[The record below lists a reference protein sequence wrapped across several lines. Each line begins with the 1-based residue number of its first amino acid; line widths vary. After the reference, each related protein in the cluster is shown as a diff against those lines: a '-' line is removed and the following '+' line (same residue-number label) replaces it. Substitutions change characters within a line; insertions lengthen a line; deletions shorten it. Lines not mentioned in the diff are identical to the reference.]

1 MASMSTMPGK
11 PQRLQ
16 GEYQRLMEIFSCD
29 EENGV
34 SFLALFE
41 IVQVFWHAI
50 NHWDKSALFRF
61 FSSPPIEVG
70 IFDCRGAEPVT
81 CQRAS
86 ARVPSTPL

>member
-1 MASMSTMPGK
+1 MSTMPGK

-16 GEYQRLMEIFSCD
+16 GEYQRLMDIFSCD

-61 FSSPPIEVG
+61 FLL
-70 IFDCRGAEPVT
+70 RGAEPVT

-86 ARVPSTPL
+86 ARVPPTPL